1 MHLVVLDGY
10 ALNPGDLSWDTF
22 HALGACTIHDRSAPA
37 EIVGRVRD
45 AEIILTNKCSLRED
59 IFAQLPKL
67 RYIGVLATGHNVID
81 SSAARARGIAVTNVP
96 TYGTRSVAQH
106 TFALILEF
114 ANRVGHHA
122 RTVAEGRWSRNPDWC
137 YWDQPL
143 TELDGLTLGIVG
155 WGRIGR
161 AVADL
166 GRAFGMQ
173 IITHSRRETPDVE
186 NVSLDDLFRRSDVV
200 SLHCPLTPET
210 QGMVNA
216 ARLALM
222 KPSALLVNTSRGP
235 LIVDADLRAALAS
248 GKLAGAALDVLSAE
262 PPPASNP
269 LLDAPNT
276 IITPHIAWATRA
288 ARSRLM
294 AIAADNVRAFL
305 AGKPQNVVN

>member
-1 MHLVVLDGY
+1 MNLVILDGY
-10 ALNPGDLSWDTF
+10 ALNPGDLSWDGF
-22 HALGACTIHDRSAPA
+22 HALGPCVVHDRSAPV
-37 EIVGRVRD
+37 EIVPRARD
-45 AEIILTNKCSLRED
+45 AEIILTNKCTLRD
-59 IFAQLPKL
+59 DSFAQLPKL

-81 SSAARARGIAVTNVP
+81 SAAARARGIAVTNVP

-114 ANRVGHHA
+114 TNRVGHHA
-122 RTVAEGRWSRNPDWC
+122 RTVAEGRWTRNQDWC
-137 YWDQPL
+137 YWDHPL

-155 WGRIGR
+155 WGRIGH

-166 GRAFGMQ
+166 GRAFGMHVVA
-173 IITHSRRETPDVE
+173 HSRRETPGAE
-186 NVSLDDLFRRSDVV
+186 NVSLDELFRRSDVV

-235 LIVDADLRAALAS
+235 LIVDADLEAALAA

-262 PPPASNP
+262 PPPATNP
-269 LLDAPNT
+269 LLTARHT
-276 IITPHIAWATRA
+276 IITPHLAWATRA
-288 ARSRLM
+288 ARTRLLNI
-294 AIAADNVRAFL
+294 AIENVRAFL
-305 AGKPQNVVN
+305 AGRPQNVVN